1 MPPENET
8 RRLAKKIASAVPR
21 LAKAANKKAAGPTKT
36 NTGRK
41 DSQGRTIWEGP
52 RGGLFVMNG
61 DKKITIAKQPN
72 QVVPSRPH
80 APWTVLKAAR
90 KFKRGIFE
98 DPITMQPTA
107 KKHGIVLNGTRYS
120 KESMAHWIGDKPH
133 ARQTVPHSRRPITNE
148 ERKAILGN
156 RMMSDD
162 YLEGGQFYKT
172 YIRQRQWAVRPT
184 SDDHEHGYS
193 KLKPSQQG
201 VVEVTIDAFAIA
213 TEPKRILHLYVPSS
227 TKISELRTLL
237 NRVTRRMRI
246 PAGFAPGLDFDV
258 TFAGEY
264 TGMPRGG
271 PIEKLAQSSTIHQY
285 SYIDHDAYYPNLHM
299 DIRVVLK
306 KT

>member
-21 LAKAANKKAAGPTKT
+21 LAKAANKKAAGPTKA

-72 QVVPSRPH
+72 QVVPSRPRVLP
-80 APWTVLKAAR
+80 PWIIAKAAL

-120 KESMAHWIGDKPH
+120 KKSMATWIGEKPH
-133 ARQTVPHSRRPITNE
+133 PQQTIPHSRRPITNE
-148 ERKAILGN
+148 ERRIILANQGHST
-156 RMMSDD
+156 MDD
-162 YLEGGQFYKT
+162 HLEGGKFYRT
-172 YIRQRQWAVRPT
+172 YIRQSFT
-184 SDDHEHGYS
+184 SGHRHDDRYS
-193 KLKPSQQG
+193 KPKPSQQG
-201 VVEVTIDAFAIA
+201 VVKVTLHGQGRV
-213 TEPKRILHLYVPSS
+213 PHLYVPSS

-237 NRVTRRMRI
+237 NRVTRRHIEI

-258 TFAGEY
+258 TFPGVY

-271 PIEKLAQSSTIHQY
+271 PIEKLAQSSTIHKY
-285 SYIDHDAYYPNLHM
+285 SYINNDADNLEM
-299 DIRVVLK
+299 EIQVFFK
-306 KT
+306 EA